1 LTIHEFEERP
11 GDDAVKRVK
20 DDALKMERELGK
32 VEAEVYVWQLERV
45 HGTGEFFVQ

>member
-1 LTIHEFEERP
+1 MHEFEQRP